1 MESSKSFSDIVPIV
15 TSVNL
20 VMSYIDENTR
30 YPMIRTVP
38 RKYNALIFVKEGT
51 EHYKGENIDITTSP
65 GKILYIPKGTN
76 YNIYSD
82 SEYTDN
88 ICIDFDT
95 SEPLGIS
102 PFLYKPSNPERF
114 KKLFSD
120 LEVYFRQNSGRS
132 PLGVI
137 HGFYGILCELQEAMR
152 ASYQPSWQ
160 LKRVFDAEQYIGCN
174 FTNPDLT
181 VTEIAKKVDLSTR
194 YFTEIFKEQ
203 FSVTP
208 MKYVSWLRIKHA
220 KQLLDAGFHSVTEIA
235 GICGYNDI
243 YCFSK
248 AFKKITGM
256 SPTEY
261 IRHSPGS
268 L

>member
-1 MESSKSFSDIVPIV
+1 MEPPKSFADIVPIV
-15 TSVNL
+15 TGVNL

-30 YPMIRTVP
+30 YPMIRNVP
-38 RKYNALIFVKEGT
+38 RKYNALTFVKEGT
-51 EHYKGENIDITTSP
+51 EHYKGENIDIVTSP

-95 SEPLGIS
+95 AEPLNIA
-102 PFLYKPSNPERF
+102 PFLYKPANPEKF
-114 KKLFSD
+114 KKLFS
-120 LEVYFRQNSGRS
+120 EFEAYFKLHSGS
-132 PLGVI
+132 FPLGVI
-137 HGFYGILCELQEAMR
+137 HGFYGILCELTEAMR

-160 LKRVFDAEQYIGCN
+160 LKRVLAAEQYIEQH
-174 FTNPDLT
+174 FTDPDIQAS
-181 VTEIAKKVDLSTR
+181 EIAKKANLSTR
-194 YFTEIFKEQ
+194 YFTEIFKEH

-208 MKYVSWLRIKHA
+208 MKYVTEKRIKLA

-235 GICGYNDI
+235 HICGYNDI

-248 AFKKITGM
+248 AFKKLTGV

-261 IRHSPGS
+261 SRTSS
-268 L
+268 V

>member
-1 MESSKSFSDIVPIV
+1 MEALKSFTDIVPIV
-15 TSVNL
+15 TGVNL

-30 YPMIRTVP
+30 YPMIRNVP
-38 RKYNALIFVKEGT
+38 RKYNALTFVKEGT
-51 EHYKGENIDITTSP
+51 EHYKGENIDIVTSP

-95 SEPLGIS
+95 AEPLGIS
-102 PFLYKPSNPERF
+102 PFLYKPANPEKF
-114 KKLFSD
+114 KKLFSE
-120 LEVYFRQNSGRS
+120 LEAYFKLHSGS
-132 PLGVI
+132 LNVGVI

-160 LKRVFDAEQYIGCN
+160 LKRVLDAEKYIN
-174 FTNPDLT
+174 QSFADPDLS
-181 VTEIAKKVDLSTR
+181 VLRIAKQTGLSTR
-194 YFTEIFKEQ
+194 YFTEIFKEH

-208 MKYVSWLRIKHA
+208 MKYVSEMRIKHA
-220 KQLLDAGFHSVTEIA
+220 KQLLDAGFHTVTEIA
-235 GICGYNDI
+235 HICGYKDI

-248 AFKKITGM
+248 AFKKLTGF

-261 IRHSPGS
+261 SRNSS
-268 L
+268 V

>member
-1 MESSKSFSDIVPIV
+1 MGASKSFADVVPIV
-15 TSVNL
+15 TNVNL

-38 RKYNALIFVKEGT
+38 RKYHALTFVKEGT

-65 GKILYIPKGTN
+65 GRILFIPKGTN

-102 PFLYKPSNPERF
+102 PFLYKPSNPDKF
-114 KKLFSD
+114 KKLFND
-120 LEVYFRQNSGRS
+120 LEAYFKLNSARS

-137 HGFYGILCELQEAMR
+137 HGFYGILCELQESMR

-160 LKRVFDAEQYIGCN
+160 IKRVLAAEQYIGSN
-174 FTNPDLT
+174 FTNPDLSAS
-181 VTEIAKKVDLSTR
+181 EIANYAGLSTR
-194 YFTEIFKEQ
+194 YFSELFKEH
-203 FSVTP
+203 FSETP
-208 MKYVSWLRIKHA
+208 MKYVSQKRINHA
-220 KQLLDAGFHSVTEIA
+220 KQLLDTGFYSVSEISR
-235 GICGYNDI
+235 ICGYNDI

-248 AFKKITGM
+248 AFKKSEGV

-261 IRHSPGS
+261 VRLSS
-268 L
+268 EE